1 MEVSESA
8 KSATEVL
15 NSNISISKQIQN
27 TNELLNF
34 VVVNLIWLIVFGMV
48 VLLGLLIFLIVKNKK
63 DSKKAVLESF
73 ETVFGSEGSEL
84 KKLFS
89 DMSEVKSEILKLN
102 LLVDSKEKDKMFFE
116 HMVNENDSFKKILK
130 EWILDLEKNNKQ
142 LYNDINKNVSR
153 YYSESKDFLEL
164 LKNDEIGL
172 SSGIQKLLLTFNK
185 EIGEKISTIDCNLN
199 EMIFNIGKKFYE
211 NNKST
216 LQEIQKTM
224 EQINNMYNMIEKGK
238 TFDDDELFEI
248 IFSNSSMIVFKIQIA
263 IMTAISYPSSEV
275 DQNKKILFSNLG
287 AIFNNAILNS
297 RNRLKVQDKRLQSTL
312 NTVDT
317 ILKELEKRIVEKL
330 NNYFNTDKHN
340 EIEIMRTLRAIS
352 KICDNS
358 ITEIETAIAAFYK

>member
-8 KSATEVL
+8 KSATEIL

-34 VVVNLIWLIVFGMV
+34 VVVNLIWLIVFGMI

-102 LLVDSKEKDKMFFE
+102 LLVGSKEKDKMFFE
-116 HMVNENDSFKKILK
+116 QMVNENDSFKKILK
-130 EWILDLEKNNKQ
+130 EWVLDLEKNNKQ
-142 LYNDINKNVSR
+142 LYNDINENISR
-153 YYSESKDFLEL
+153 YYSESNDFLEL

-172 SSGIQKLLLTFNK
+172 SSGIQKLLIKFNK
-185 EIGEKISTIDCNLN
+185 EIVDKINSLDTNVN
-199 EMIFNIGKKFYE
+199 EMIYNIGKRFYE

-216 LQEIQKTM
+216 LQEIQKTI
-224 EQINNMYNMIEKGK
+224 EQVNSIYDMIEKGK
-238 TFDDDELFEI
+238 VFSDDELFEI
-248 IFSNSSMIVFKIQIA
+248 IFSNSSIIVFKIQIA

-275 DQNKKILFSNLG
+275 DQNKKILFSNLE
-287 AIFNNAILNS
+287 AIFKNAILNS
-297 RNRLKVQDKRLQSTL
+297 RNRLKIQDKRLQNTF
-312 NTVDT
+312 NTVDS
-317 ILKELEKRIVEKL
+317 ILKKLENRISEKL
-330 NNYFNTDKHN
+330 NNYFNSETHN
-340 EIEIMRTLRAIS
+340 EVEIMRTLRAIS